1 MSRPIGIE
9 TRSSPVEL
17 LWNRSFASYNVGLCI
32 STLGKTDI
40 YKLWVKHSPGA
51 VEELYTTWTAV
62 SSNDGVSVVALWIGA
77 VTSCG

>member
-1 MSRPIGIE
+1 MSRPIDIE
-9 TRSSPVEL
+9 TKSSQAEL
-17 LWNRSFASYNVGLCI
+17 LWSQSFSSYNVGLCI
-32 STLGKTDI
+32 STLGEIDI

-62 SSNDGVSVVALWIGA
+62 SSNDGVRVVALWIGA

>member
-9 TRSSPVEL
+9 TRSSQAEL
-17 LWNRSFASYNVGLCI
+17 LWSRSFSSCIVGLCI

-62 SSNDGVSVVALWIGA
+62 SGNDGVSVVALWIGA